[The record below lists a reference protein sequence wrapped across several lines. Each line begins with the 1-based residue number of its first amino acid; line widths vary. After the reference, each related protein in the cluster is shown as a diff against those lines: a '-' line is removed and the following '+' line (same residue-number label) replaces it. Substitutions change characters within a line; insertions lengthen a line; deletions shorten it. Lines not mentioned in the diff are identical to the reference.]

1 MPQVSDGLD
10 EMQRRWKLQ
19 GGVCM
24 QVTGA
29 KKRGLDQSLT
39 QPSPINERQ
48 DCGRKLIHDIR
59 WIEAQALVL
68 T

>member
-1 MPQVSDGLD
+1 MSQVSDGLD

-39 QPSPINERQ
+39 QPSPIKKDKTVGES
-48 DCGRKLIHDIR
+48 
-59 WIEAQALVL
+59 
-68 T
+68 